1 VIIDHF
7 TDPVDYLQGLF
18 FSQSCISGYYQEIL
32 PGRMFLTIS
41 ERRMESM
48 VGVTTF
54 GEVVG
59 WRYIPFYSIENEREI
74 LRVIVIASPSFSKRL
89 KIS

>member
-1 VIIDHF
+1 
-7 TDPVDYLQGLF
+7 
-18 FSQSCISGYYQEIL
+18 
-32 PGRMFLTIS
+32 
-41 ERRMESM
+41 MESM

-74 LRVIVIASPSFSKRL
+74 LRVIVIYSLMRKRYF
-89 KIS
+89 IVTEMT